1 MKSAA
6 LTLRLSV
13 EVAKRLASIARA
25 RGIPKSQIVRE
36 AVARY
41 LAPSGSG
48 SESSRLT
55 ARMLA
60 ERWNDIPRLT
70 PEEASELHDDIAAA
84 RKKMRLPA
92 PVWE

>member
-1 MKSAA
+1 MKNAA

-13 EVAKRLASIARA
+13 DLAKSLAKLARA
-25 RGIPKSQIVRE
+25 RGIPRSQVVRE
-36 AVARY
+36 ALARY
-41 LAPSGSG
+41 LAPLGSG

-55 ARMLA
+55 ARVLA

-70 PEEASELHDDIAAA
+70 PEEASEFHDDIAAA

-92 PVWE
+92 PAWE